1 MTWVV
6 GRKLVDKGLIVK
18 PFPIKQWTLT
28 VLSRLHG
35 SVFQKDRT
43 AVGQRL
49 YCLQRVIT
57 LLILVPVSSYTW
69 LKTQEFLH
77 RN

>member
-1 MTWVV
+1 MAPGGRSLTWVV
-6 GRKLVDKGLIVK
+6 SRKLVDKGLIVK

-43 AVGQRL
+43 AVGQ
-49 YCLQRVIT
+49 
-57 LLILVPVSSYTW
+57 
-69 LKTQEFLH
+69 
-77 RN
+77 